1 VPNDLDPP
9 AAAPRAVALVTGA
22 SSGIG
27 AAIARALAAD
37 GCAVVLAARR
47 TDQLEHL
54 AAELRARGAEVA
66 VAACD
71 VTDAAAVD
79 GAVRDTLARWGR
91 LDVVVANAGSYLR
104 RPADRI
110 TRADFESA
118 FAVNFWGAFHVVQ
131 AALPHL
137 LARGAGHLVLMTS
150 FDARKALPHD
160 GAYAAAK
167 AALASYAGALRQ
179 TLRGRGVHVCT
190 LFPGRVDTPMCDGL
204 EVPAISA
211 KIPADRVAR
220 AVLRAIRGRRAEVI
234 VPWHCRLLLW
244 ADTLSPR
251 LGDWFVR
258 VLGLDGRERS
268 PADGD
273 RTKLRP

>member
-1 VPNDLDPP
+1 M
-9 AAAPRAVALVTGA
+9 ALVTGA

-27 AAIARALAAD
+27 AAIAAALAAD
-37 GCAVVLAARR
+37 GYVVVLAARR
-47 TDQLEHL
+47 AATLEHV
-54 AAELRARGAEVA
+54 AAALRACGATVATEV
-66 VAACD
+66 CD
-71 VTDAAAVD
+71 VTDAAAV
-79 GAVRDTLARWGR
+79 ARMVQSVLARTGR

-104 RPADRI
+104 RPADQI
-110 TRADFESA
+110 TRADFEAS

-179 TLRGRGVHVCT
+179 TVRGRGVHVCT

-204 EVPAISA
+204 EVQAISA
-211 KIPADRVAR
+211 KIPAARVAR
-220 AVLRAIRGRRAEVI
+220 AVLRAIHKRRAEVI

-258 VLGLDGRERS
+258 VLGLDGRER
-268 PADGD
+268 
-273 RTKLRP
+273 

>member
-1 VPNDLDPP
+1 MDH
-9 AAAPRAVALVTGA
+9 APEPTAVAPDRVALVTGA

-27 AAIARALAAD
+27 AAIAAVLAAD
-37 GCAVVLAARR
+37 GYAVVLVARR
-47 TDQLEHL
+47 TVELEQV
-54 AAELRARGAEVA
+54 ASGLRARGARVATEV
-66 VAACD
+66 CD
-71 VTDAAAVD
+71 VAEADAVTRLVQD
-79 GAVRDTLARWGR
+79 VLARWGR
-91 LDVVVANAGSYLR
+91 LDVVVANAGSYVR
-104 RPADRI
+104 RSADQI

-131 AALPHL
+131 AVLPHL

>member
-1 VPNDLDPP
+1 VDH
-9 AAAPRAVALVTGA
+9 APEPSAVTAERVALVTGA

-27 AAIARALAAD
+27 AAIAQALAAD
-37 GCAVVLAARR
+37 GYAVALVARRGDRLERLAA
-47 TDQLEHL
+47 D
-54 AAELRARGAEVA
+54 LRARGAAVA
-66 VAACD
+66 VEVCD

-79 GAVRDTLARWGR
+79 RLVRRTLARWGR
-91 LDVVVANAGSYLR
+91 LDVVVANAGSYVR
-104 RPADRI
+104 RPADQI
-110 TRADFESA
+110 TRADFESS

-131 AALPHL
+131 SALPHL

-179 TLRGRGVHVCT
+179 TVRGRGVHVCT

-211 KIPADRVAR
+211 KIPAARVA
-220 AVLRAIRGRRAEVI
+220 RAEVI

-244 ADTLSPR
+244 ADTLSPA

-258 VLGLDGRERS
+258 VLGLDGSERS
-268 PADGD
+268 PADRD

>member
-1 VPNDLDPP
+1 VSHEPDPSVVARQP
-9 AAAPRAVALVTGA
+9 VALVTGA

-27 AAIARALAAD
+27 AAIAMALAAD
-37 GCAVVLAARR
+37 GYEVVLAARR
-47 TDQLEHL
+47 AEALQQVAAQL
-54 AAELRARGAEVA
+54 RGRGATVRTEV
-66 VAACD
+66 CD
-71 VTDAAAVD
+71 VTDADAVARTVQD
-79 GAVRDTLARWGR
+79 LLARTGR

-104 RPADRI
+104 RPADAI
-110 TRADFESA
+110 TRADIEAS

-131 AALPHL
+131 STLPHL
-137 LARGAGHLVLMTS
+137 LARGAGSLVLMTS

-179 TLRGRGVHVCT
+179 TVRGRGVHVCT
-190 LFPGRVDTPMCDGL
+190 LFPGRVYTPMCDGL

-211 KIPADRVAR
+211 KIPAERVAR
-220 AVLRAIRGRRAEVI
+220 AVLRAIRKRRAEVI

-258 VLGLDGRERS
+258 VLGLDGRER
-268 PADGD
+268 
-273 RTKLRP
+273 

>member
-1 VPNDLDPP
+1 MADVHDPP
-9 AAAPRAVALVTGA
+9 AAASRAVALVTGA

-27 AAIARALAAD
+27 AALAAALARE
-37 GCAVVLAARR
+37 GHAVVLSARR
-47 TDQLEHL
+47 TEQLERL

-66 VAACD
+66 VAAGD

-79 GAVRDTLARWGR
+79 RIVQDTLARFGR
-91 LDVVVANAGSYLR
+91 LDVVVANAGTYVR
-104 RPADRI
+104 RPADAI
-110 TRADFESA
+110 TRADLEAA
-118 FAVNFWGAFHVVQ
+118 FAVNFWGAFHVVR
-131 AALPHL
+131 ATLPHL
-137 LARGAGHLVLMTS
+137 LARGSGHLVLMTS

-167 AALASYAGALRQ
+167 AALAAYAGALRQ
-179 TLRGRGVHVCT
+179 TVRGRGVHVCT

-204 EVPAISA
+204 EVPTISK
-211 KIPADRVAR
+211 KIPAERVAR
-220 AVLRAIRGRRAEVI
+220 AVLRALRRRRAEVI

-258 VLGLDGRERS
+258 VLGLDGRER
-268 PADGD
+268 
-273 RTKLRP
+273 

>member
-1 VPNDLDPP
+1 MPDVPDRP
-9 AAAPRAVALVTGA
+9 AAAARPVALVTGA

-27 AAIARALAAD
+27 RALATALARD
-37 GCAVVLAARR
+37 GHTVVLSARR
-47 TDQLEHL
+47 AEPLERL
-54 AAELRARGAEVA
+54 AAELRARGTEVLVAAGDVAAVA
-66 VAACD
+66 V
-71 VTDAAAVD
+71 VERMVQ
-79 GAVRDTLARWGR
+79 DTLARFGR
-91 LDVVVANAGSYLR
+91 LDVVVANAGSYVR
-104 RPADRI
+104 RPADEI
-110 TRADFESA
+110 TRGDFEAA

-131 AALPHL
+131 ATLPQL
-137 LARGAGHLVLMTS
+137 LAQGRGHLVLMTS

-167 AALASYAGALRQ
+167 AALAAYAGALRQ
-179 TLRGRGVHVCT
+179 TVRGRGVHVCT

-204 EVPAISA
+204 DVPAISA
-211 KIPADRVAR
+211 KIPPERVAR
-220 AVLRAIRGRRAEVI
+220 AVLRALRRRRAEVI

-268 PADGD
+268 PGDGD
-273 RTKLRP
+273 GTKLRP